1 MSTSI
6 IFKEKALKKGLN
18 QNELQNRMEKIL
30 PDIDSDIVR
39 FLTNKL
45 RMLFNEYTENEN
57 FVRSLIKGEAHREI
71 DINKLINNLCGFD
84 ILLKPEEKNE
94 IHNLIQQSL
103 IDSLNELQM
112 FEYVSNT
119 FPLFS
124 YLKRKLMELRPG
136 TNKKQWEFILDK
148 SNHLSKK
155 LYEKFNS
162 ISHYRE
168 IDDDTCAKMIANI
181 VKIMTN
187 KRFDNMISMSNQ
199 HKGWYPNGLDEL
211 PVQTHDIKQK
221 YLFLIAYSLKLDIT
235 KYIELQKRNEDLY
248 DSLCYEDNMYRFAL
262 KFINIKDTSKN
273 VYNYIEKIIKNNKS
287 RFKANN
293 NTTLFSETAT
303 NKIDAFLNDD
313 DNKSKDIE
321 SLIESFIKLQ
331 ENLGVSTAE
340 NREKLWNKERCKI
353 ASKSL
358 NEIIDSMDVK
368 KIKNYFKLYFK
379 DNSTIKLTDL
389 IEYKMIKECISQPD
403 MIVDNLNEN
412 YFGIS
417 MSTEKTKERLLK
429 LICDGDCDSD
439 QLSYVPRTIRSIL
452 ATKLTTNRINAI
464 KENNENKSLTITRND
479 ILRIGYL
486 KTFIEFVNQEKKYKN
501 GIEMMQ
507 DTHILI
513 EKFETNTNNLLKQCH
528 YSNLHITFP
537 HDGLIY
543 IALSSLGNDRCIP
556 NVYQLCLPMKNL
568 NQNID

>member
-6 IFKEKALKKGLN
+6 IFE
-18 QNELQNRMEKIL
+18 
-30 PDIDSDIVR
+30 DIVKYSLDLNE
-39 FLTNKL
+39 FKIKL
-45 RMLFNEYTENEN
+45 ANLLHDVDDKKIDFFINRLHSIISEYSENEN
-57 FVRSLIKGEAHREI
+57 FVRKLIKGEAHREI
-71 DINKLINNLCGFD
+71 DINKLINDLCGYD
-84 ILLKPEEKNE
+84 IILKAEEKNK
-94 IHNLIQQSL
+94 IHNLIQQLFS
-103 IDSLNELQM
+103 DSLNELQI

-124 YLKRKLMELRPG
+124 YLKRELLEPRDG
-136 TNKKQWEFILDK
+136 TDKKQWEFILDK
-148 SNHLSKK
+148 SERLFKNFSN
-155 LYEKFNS
+155 KFQS

-168 IDDDTCAKMIANI
+168 IDDNTCAKLISAI

-187 KRFDNMISMSNQ
+187 KRFDNTISMKNQ
-199 HKGWYPNGLDEL
+199 SKGWYPNGLYEL

-235 KYIELQKRNEDLY
+235 KYIDLQKRNEDLY

-262 KFINIKDTSKN
+262 KFINIKSTSKN
-273 VYNYIEKIIKNNKS
+273 VYDYIEEIIKNNQG
-287 RFKANN
+287 RVEANN

-303 NKIDAFLNDD
+303 DKIEAFLNDE

-331 ENLGVSTAE
+331 ESLGVSTAE
-340 NREKLWNKERCKI
+340 NREKLWNIERCKI

-358 NEIIDSMDVK
+358 NEIIDFMDVK
-368 KIKNYFKLYFK
+368 KIKSYFKLYFK

-389 IEYKMIKECISQPD
+389 IKYKMIKECISQPD
-403 MIVDNLNEN
+403 MIVHNLNEN
-412 YFGIS
+412 YFEII

-452 ATKLTTNRINAI
+452 ATKFTTNRINAI
-464 KENNENKSLTITRND
+464 KENKSLTITRND

-507 DTHILI
+507 DTPKLI

-528 YSNLHITFP
+528 YSSLHITFP